1 MIRVSEPSCQVIL
14 THLLLPLLHLL
25 SFAFP
30 ALIFR
35 ADRGGDVARIRLDLL
50 RVRLLEAEVVAPLK
64 VFLLFEEIFPF
75 WFRVVHLVLHHLVV
89 RWDAVCA
96 EKQWQESSDWQWATS
111 KKLKA
116 NRNNS
121 REGNK
126 VPFVIFI
133 LIEVALVQ
141 NIVSQKTL
149 LFIKIWI
156 IPVVPQVFL
165 CKEKLFVILNGNKK
179 IFFLFKWIINCLH
192 LYNH

>member
-75 WFRVVHLVLHHLVV
+75 
-89 RWDAVCA
+89 
-96 EKQWQESSDWQWATS
+96 
-111 KKLKA
+111 
-116 NRNNS
+116 
-121 REGNK
+121 
-126 VPFVIFI
+126 
-133 LIEVALVQ
+133 
-141 NIVSQKTL
+141 
-149 LFIKIWI
+149 
-156 IPVVPQVFL
+156 
-165 CKEKLFVILNGNKK
+165 
-179 IFFLFKWIINCLH
+179 
-192 LYNH
+192 